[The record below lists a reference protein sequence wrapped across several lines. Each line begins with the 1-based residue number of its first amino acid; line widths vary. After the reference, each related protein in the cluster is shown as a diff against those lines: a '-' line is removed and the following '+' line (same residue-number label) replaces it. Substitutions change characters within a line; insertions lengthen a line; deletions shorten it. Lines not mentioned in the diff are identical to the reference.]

1 MLLEDSSNMTN
12 QAILDMT
19 LPRLSEK
26 LRANY
31 DDGSVLL
38 EADPVVD
45 HTGISVSVGLALRVC
60 ARRLLSS
67 EGAGMRTAT
76 SNRDFGSRVIA
87 GEAKRLCNR
96 EQNMRS
102 TLTAAVNAIA
112 RPLKTSSTMQR
123 GPYISSFD
131 GPTSILVEDLLPY
144 VRSIVSYDIRLE
156 DQRNQLELSLCQD
169 GRSRKRRIR
178 TTRASR
184 AALEGG
190 NKQHTR
196 RERWFPSNTD
206 FARILESGGRGWQD
220 TLWQGEPDVEL
231 RDDNSRRSSSAD
243 MMSNGF

>member
-1 MLLEDSSNMTN
+1 M
-12 QAILDMT
+12 
-19 LPRLSEK
+19 
-26 LRANY
+26 
-31 DDGSVLL
+31 
-38 EADPVVD
+38 VD
-45 HTGISVSVGLALRVC
+45 HTGISVSVGFALRVC

-67 EGAGMRTAT
+67 EGVGMRTARL
-76 SNRDFGSRVIA
+76 SRDFGSRVIA
-87 GEAKRLCNR
+87 GEAKMLSHR
-96 EQNMRS
+96 EQDMRS
-102 TLTAAVNAIA
+102 ALTAAVNPIA
-112 RPLKTSSTMQR
+112 RPLNISPTMQR

-156 DQRNQLELSLCQD
+156 DQRNQLELSLCQG

-196 RERWFPSNTD
+196 RERGFPSNTD

-220 TLWQGEPDVEL
+220 ALWQGENDVEL
-231 RDDNSRRSSSAD
+231 GDDTSPRSSSAD
-243 MMSNGF
+243 VMSNGI

>member
-1 MLLEDSSNMTN
+1 M
-12 QAILDMT
+12 
-19 LPRLSEK
+19 PRLAEK
-26 LRANY
+26 SRANY
-31 DDGSVLL
+31 DDGSLLL

-45 HTGISVSVGLALRVC
+45 HTGISVSVGFALRVC

-67 EGAGMRTAT
+67 EGVGMRTARL
-76 SNRDFGSRVIA
+76 SRDFGSRVIA
-87 GEAKRLCNR
+87 GEAKMLSHR

-102 TLTAAVNAIA
+102 ALTAAVNPIA
-112 RPLKTSSTMQR
+112 RPLNISPTMQR

-156 DQRNQLELSLCQD
+156 DQRNQLELSLCQG

-220 TLWQGEPDVEL
+220 ALWQGENDVEL
-231 RDDNSRRSSSAD
+231 GDDTSPRSSSAD
-243 MMSNGF
+243 VMSNGI